1 MKCKSLSFSEINHLL
16 CLESSKGTI
25 YTKDFEVDGE
35 VKEGLYKCIKRI
47 VSDPN
52 KQDEIHNK
60 LLHFNESLS
69 IIDLAT
75 TVRSRIKDPP
85 SN

>member
-1 MKCKSLSFSEINHLL
+1 M
-16 CLESSKGTI
+16 
-25 YTKDFEVDGE
+25 
-35 VKEGLYKCIKRI
+35 

-60 LLHFNESLS
+60 LLHFNESLG
-69 IIDLAT
+69 IFGMAT
-75 TVRSRIKDPP
+75 TVRGMSKDPP